1 MTQTVTNRAAA
12 TYENVLTVNQPLA
25 SVLGDSFTCTV
36 TNELGA
42 DTSDSV
48 QVTGMFVINHCM
60 PVSECL

>member
-12 TYENVLTVNQPLA
+12 TYVNVLTVNQPLA

-36 TNELGA
+36 TNELES

-48 QVTGMFVINHCM
+48 QVTGMFVTNHC
-60 PVSECL
+60 SA